1 MRFNP
6 KKHRSHEKRTT
17 QISRRRH
24 SASVDDPLASFHS
37 VFQSGQHAI
46 CPHQGFHPCP
56 SGTDFSSL
64 RSRFGHYRWFI
75 FHRSVLLASI
85 FLRPLAPRPL
95 RRFIA
100 TMGALTPA
108 KRFFGSFEHEHRLL
122 SRQVSQIHA
131 PDLLQPFCLQPPD
144 ASLSAL
150 ISFSSQC
157 ESFRSESDLTSP
169 FPSRLVDCAR
179 PNRVRFRTSRLLRTG
194 CSPPAAPHPASRR
207 RSCSRLQVSKN
218 VNPERISQPLRSY
231 ALSGAL
237 GAAASGDRSRLATAP
252 TGFPEVPFK
261 APNPSLRYR

>member
-1 MRFNP
+1 MKREQPRFP
-6 KKHRSHEKRTT
+6 EEGIR
-17 QISRRRH
+17 
-24 SASVDDPLASFHS
+24 PLASFHS
-37 VFQSGQHAI
+37 VFQSCQHAI
-46 CPHQGFHPCP
+46 RPYQRFHPCP

-64 RSRFGHYRWFI
+64 RSPLGHCRWFI

-108 KRFFGSFEHEHRLL
+108 RRLFGSLEHEHRLFPE
-122 SRQVSQIHA
+122 QVSQIHA
-131 PDLLQPFCLQPPD
+131 HHLLQPFCLQPPD
-144 ASLSAL
+144 APLSAL

-157 ESFRSESDLTSP
+157 ESFRSMSDLTSP
-169 FPSRLVDCAR
+169 LASRLVDCAR

-194 CSPPAAPHPASRR
+194 CSPPAALHPASRR

-237 GAAASGDRSRLATAP
+237 AAKPFSRLFVASGLPRMGFAVTTPCRSFT
-252 TGFPEVPFK
+252 
-261 APNPSLRYR
+261 LRA